1 MPLWHVFY
9 ATLGFNQETNNPMAV
24 PEFALLSIDFWPV
37 TVYSYTMTKREK
49 LLAHAINNPKELSF
63 GEFQTLLRQTGW
75 IFDHQK
81 GSHQIWHSPKRQRL
95 PSQEGR
101 SGKAK
106 GYQVEQSLVQYEE
119 TKNEKV

>member
-1 MPLWHVFY
+1 MPARRHFGGTSPLMGDPCVFS
-9 ATLGFNQETNNPMAV
+9 
-24 PEFALLSIDFWPV
+24 LLSIDFWPV

-49 LLAHAINNPKELSF
+49 LLARAINNPKDLSF
-63 GEFQTLLRQTGW
+63 GEFQTLLRQAGW

-81 GSHQIWHSPKRQRL
+81 GSHQIWYSPKRHRL
-95 PSQEGR
+95 PIQEGR

-106 GYQVEQSLVQYEE
+106 GYQVEQFLVQYEE